1 MIFIALMRAKIK
13 ITIPFDLKKT
23 AAGTL
28 MALLMAAYPALSASA
43 DSFDDQINALQQQIN
58 GYQTQAGQLRAQA
71 DDLQAQLS
79 ALDVQKQ
86 AIEAQI
92 TASQLKKQQL
102 DSQIQ
107 QTSDQIAQQK
117 DGLGKNLRAMYVEG
131 SITPLEMIASS
142 KSISDFI
149 DKQEYRNKIR
159 DAIQESIQQVKTLQA
174 QLTKQRQDVVNVLA
188 DQTALNNSLADQE
201 NQKNQL
207 LAETQGQEDAYKQL
221 VSSNNSKIAD
231 LQAQQRAANAKFFG
245 GQAGSGPDCGGGY
258 PAMYCEVPMDTV
270 VDNWQMYNRECVS
283 YTAWK
288 VNQVHGYNPTG
299 WGNANMWP
307 DHARAAGIPVD
318 GNPRVGDVAIL
329 FIGPYG
335 HAMYV
340 EGVNGDGTINVSQYN
355 ADYYGHFSTARVNGS
370 GLSYIH
376 F

>member
-1 MIFIALMRAKIK
+1 MRANIK
-13 ITIPFDLKKT
+13 KTISFAFSKT
-23 AAGTL
+23 AAATL
-28 MALLMAAYPALSASA
+28 MALLMAMYPALSASA
-43 DSFDDQINALQQQIN
+43 DNFDDQINALQQQIN
-58 GYQTQAGQLRAQA
+58 GYQAQAGQLRAQA
-71 DDLQAQLS
+71 DDLQSQLS

-92 TASQLKKQQL
+92 SVNQLKKQQL
-102 DSQIQ
+102 DDQIQ
-107 QTSDQIAQQK
+107 QTSDQIAQEK

-159 DAIQESIQQVKTLQA
+159 DAIQESLTKIKDLQA
-174 QLTKQRQDVVNVLA
+174 QLTKQRQDVENVLA
-188 DQTALNNSLADQE
+188 SDTALNTSLADQE

-207 LAETQGQEDAYKQL
+207 LAETQGQADAYKQL
-221 VSSNNSKIAD
+221 VDANNSKIAD

-245 GQAGSGPDCGGGY
+245 GQAGTGPDCGGGY
-258 PAMYCEVPMDTV
+258 PAMYCNVPMDTV
-270 VDNWQMYNRECVS
+270 VDNWLMYNRECVS
-283 YTAWK
+283 YAAWK

-307 DHARAAGIPVD
+307 NAARNAGIPVD
-318 GNPRVGDVAIL
+318 GNARVGDVAIL

-355 ADYYGHFSTARVNGS
+355 ADFYGHFSTARVNGS
-370 GLSYIH
+370 GLTYIH